1 MEPVVGIFASR
12 DDASAAVRSL
22 TKEGF
27 DQERV
32 QLLMPGASEDELE
45 RVPTDDAEQ
54 PGVAKAI
61 GAVVGGAAG
70 GAAGLGL
77 GAAAASLLL
86 PGVGPVTA
94 IGLAAAALLGIG
106 GAAGGAAAA
115 GALEE
120 ESTHGLPRDEIY
132 LYEDALAH
140 GHSIVFVLARDEDDA
155 ERARAAL
162 GRAGAESLDAA
173 RDRWWIGLRD
183 AEKEHYETFAEN
195 FDEVEHSYRRGFA
208 SGHYPD
214 FAEASADE
222 ALRRTGSSA
231 IAHPDAFRRGFE
243 RGRDRRFAA
252 TEAPV
257 GKS

>member
-12 DDASAAVRSL
+12 DAASDAARSL
-22 TKEGF
+22 RREEF
-27 DQERV
+27 DADRV
-32 QLLMPGASEDELE
+32 QLLMPGAAGERELE
-45 RVPTDDAEQ
+45 RLPTDDAEQ
-54 PGVAKAI
+54 PGVAKAL

-77 GAAAASLLL
+77 GAAAASLLV

-94 IGLAAAALLGIG
+94 IGLAAAALFGIG

-115 GALEE
+115 DALEE

-140 GHSIVFVLARDEDDA
+140 GHAVVFVLAGDDEEA

-173 RDRWWIGLRD
+173 RERWWIGLRD
-183 AEKEHYETFAEN
+183 AEKEHYEEFASN
-195 FDEVEHSYRRGFA
+195 FDEVEASYRSGFA
-208 SGHYPD
+208 AGHHPELS
-214 FAEASADE
+214 EASADE
-222 ALRRTGSSA
+222 ALQAGRDA
-231 IAHPDAFRRGFE
+231 IAHRDAFRRGFE
-243 RGRDRRFAA
+243 RGRDRRSADIE
-252 TEAPV
+252 TPV
-257 GKS
+257 GKR